1 MLVQCIFEHPASA
14 RSSIDPSI
22 QMVLL
27 TLENNLNRNHLFDCL
42 SRLLWLAACLSTLGF
57 APKYYRKIQG
67 WQVYD
72 PSNTDKERKAYAD
85 HVNSRILG
93 MKSSKRAKQQREWD
107 RLLVPLSVTTATS
120 AGALAI
126 PSPFHS
132 GTHWVATA
140 CFISAFGLSLEGL
153 LLIMYLTVFGAGACA
168 ETIGRMASG
177 KAFLKGMTAPV
188 AFFTA
193 LPTAIATYSFLFL
206 LVGLFA
212 MIVAAGK
219 PGDINDHIFGFQI
232 MVLMP
237 LCATFATILG
247 TIIGCESFAWLES
260 CSKSE
265 REIEMKTK
273 VAGMEAMMPGYH
285 HFDFKTTP

>member
-1 MLVQCIFEHPASA
+1 MVIIALEYKFKWNYLLAWG
-14 RSSIDPSI
+14 SS
-22 QMVLL
+22 
-27 TLENNLNRNHLFDCL
+27 
-42 SRLLWLAACLSTLGF
+42 LLWFAACVSTLGF

-85 HVNSRILG
+85 YVNSRGLG

-140 CFISAFGLSLEGL
+140 CFTSAFGLSLEGL
-153 LLIMYLTVFGAGACA
+153 LMIMYLTVFSAGACA

-177 KAFLKGMTAPV
+177 KSFLKGMTGPV
-188 AFFTA
+188 AFVTA
-193 LPTAIATYSFLFL
+193 FPTAIATYSFLFL
-206 LVGLFA
+206 LVGLSA
-212 MIVAAGK
+212 MVVTAGK
-219 PGDINDHIFGFQI
+219 EGDINDHIFGFQI
-232 MVLMP
+232 MVLIP
-237 LCATFATILG
+237 LCATSACIIG
-247 TIIGCESFAWLES
+247 TIMGCEVFAWLES
-260 CSKSE
+260 HSKRE
-265 REIEMKTK
+265 REKEKEVKT
-273 VAGMEAMMPGYH
+273 VGLETMMPGYQ
-285 HFDFKTTP
+285 FDFKTMP

>member
-1 MLVQCIFEHPASA
+1 
-14 RSSIDPSI
+14 
-22 QMVLL
+22 MVVLA
-27 TLENNLNRNHLFDCL
+27 LENKLNRNCLFTCL
-42 SRLLWLAACLSTLGF
+42 SWLLWLAACVSTLGF

-85 HVNSRILG
+85 HVNSRALG

-126 PSPFHS
+126 PSPFSS

-140 CFISAFGLSLEGL
+140 CFTSAFGLSLEGL

-177 KAFLKGMTAPV
+177 KAFLKGMAGPV
-188 AFFTA
+188 AFVTA
-193 LPTAIATYSFLFL
+193 FPTAIATYSFLFL

-212 MIVAAGK
+212 MTAAAGK
-219 PGDINDHIFGFQI
+219 SGNINDHLFGFQI
-232 MVLMP
+232 MVLAP
-237 LCATFATILG
+237 LCSTSAIILG
-247 TIIGCESFAWLES
+247 TIVGCEIFAWLES
-260 CSKSE
+260 RSKSE
-265 REIEMKTK
+265 RAKETKAK
-273 VAGMEAMMPGYH
+273 VAGLETMMPGYH